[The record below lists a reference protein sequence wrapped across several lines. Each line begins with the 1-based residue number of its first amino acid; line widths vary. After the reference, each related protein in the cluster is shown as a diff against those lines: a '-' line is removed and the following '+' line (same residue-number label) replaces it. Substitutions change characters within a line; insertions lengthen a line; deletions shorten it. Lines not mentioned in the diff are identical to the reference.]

1 MHTNP
6 RHIAAESTL
15 INAKFIPAL
24 PAYDPANRAREMGK
38 MASIEVQPLADD
50 VAFGAQVTGV
60 TSAALDDEAVR
71 AQLRRL
77 LDEKGVIVCRN
88 VEQTSAMQVKL
99 STVFG
104 PLKEHP
110 VASVTRADADNL
122 PGVIVIATGPG
133 SCIVEID
140 GKPLVTWQPWHFDHA
155 YNNEM
160 MYAAVLRSIKTPKG
174 GGRTAFADGIQI
186 YNDLAPEIRAK
197 ADAMKAIYNLD
208 LRYDRQRFGLP
219 NNFKLVRD
227 HDSTLSKDNENGRC
241 AVHPAVWTRPSGEKV
256 FHLCPY
262 GCRGLEGD
270 RSEAAFAKLAEVWA
284 EAERVMKPYYHAWQP
299 GDMVIWD
306 NTRVL
311 HEATG
316 SNPDEE
322 REIHRTTIKGD
333 HCHGWWEKQPE
344 AVA

>member
-1 MHTNP
+1 
-6 RHIAAESTL
+6 
-15 INAKFIPAL
+15 
-24 PAYDPANRAREMGK
+24 
-38 MASIEVQPLADD
+38 MASIEVQPLGENL
-50 VAFGAQVTGV
+50 AFGAQVTGV
-60 TSAALDDEAVR
+60 TSEVLEDEGVR
-71 AQLRRL
+71 AKLRSL

-99 STVFG
+99 SNVFG

-110 VASVTRADADNL
+110 VYSVARADRDSL
-122 PGVIVIATGPG
+122 PGVIVIASGPA

-155 YNNEM
+155 YNDEM
-160 MYAAVLRSIKTPKG
+160 MYAAVLRSIKIARD
-174 GGRTAFADGIQI
+174 GGRTAFADGVQI
-186 YNDLAPEIRAK
+186 YNDLAPAIRAH
-197 ADAMKAIYNLD
+197 ADGMNVLYNLD

-219 NNFKLVRD
+219 KNFRLIKN
-227 HDSTLSKDNENGRC
+227 HDNTLSEENENGRC

-256 FHLCPY
+256 FHMCPY

-270 RSEAAFAKLAEVWA
+270 RSDAAFAQLAEVWA
-284 EAERVMKPYYHAWQP
+284 EAERVMKVYTHEWEQ

-333 HCHGWWEKQPE
+333 LCHGRWEKQPE
-344 AVA
+344 AQTAA

>member
-1 MHTNP
+1 
-6 RHIAAESTL
+6 
-15 INAKFIPAL
+15 
-24 PAYDPANRAREMGK
+24 
-38 MASIEVQPLADD
+38 MASIDVRTLAEGL
-50 VAFGAQVTGV
+50 AFGACVTAITGE
-60 TSAALDDEAVR
+60 ALEDR
-71 AQLRRL
+71 AIRAKLKKL
-77 LDEKGVIVCRN
+77 LEDRGVIACRN

-99 STVFG
+99 SEVFG

-110 VASVTRADADNL
+110 VYSVARADRDKL
-122 PGVIVIATGPG
+122 PGVIVIASGPG

-160 MYAAVLRSIKTPKG
+160 MYAAVLRSVKIAKD

-186 YNDLAPEIRAK
+186 YNDMDPAIRAK
-197 ADAMKAIYNLD
+197 AEGLNVLYNLD

-219 NNFKLVRD
+219 KNFRLVKH
-227 HDSTLSKDNENGRC
+227 HDNTLSAENENGRC

-256 FHLCPY
+256 FHMCPY

-270 RSEAAFAKLAEVWA
+270 RSDAAFALLAEIWN
-284 EAERVMKPYYHAWQP
+284 EAERVMKVYYHAWEQ
-299 GDMVIWD
+299 GDMLVWD

-316 SNPDEE
+316 SNPNEE
-322 REIHRTTIKGD
+322 REVHRTTIKGD
-333 HCHGWWEKQPE
+333 LCHGRWEGGK
-344 AVA
+344 AA